1 MGKVE
6 HWKRVCTIP
15 CGENNID
22 VRDVEVEYVL
32 HCTVVDVIAY
42 CRIVDHEYNASS
54 GCNSSVSMTCI
65 ITIINSS
72 SISSS
77 SSISISSSRRRRR
90 RRIIIKIIVYID
102 DTSFGISRGIVKLSY
117 INLS

>member
-6 HWKRVCTIP
+6 DWKRVCTIP
-15 CGENNID
+15 CGGNNID

-65 ITIINSS
+65 ITIIIISSS
-72 SISSS
+72 SISSDRNLIA
-77 SSISISSSRRRRR
+77 SI
-90 RRIIIKIIVYID
+90 RIIYEIYIIIVAVI
-102 DTSFGISRGIVKLSY
+102 IIIV
-117 INLS
+117 N